1 MNFNVKWCYKKQIS
15 LLLDCYL
22 LSQNVSTYI
31 LTRIIQHLKNNFMS
45 FQPVFVQ
52 FWEKVKVSKTELM
65 PN

>member
-1 MNFNVKWCYKKQIS
+1 MNFNVKVVLQKIS
-15 LLLDCYL
+15 LLLDCY

-31 LTRIIQHLKNNFMS
+31 LYENHPTFKNNFMS

-52 FWEKVKVSKTELM
+52 FWEKVKESIKTELM